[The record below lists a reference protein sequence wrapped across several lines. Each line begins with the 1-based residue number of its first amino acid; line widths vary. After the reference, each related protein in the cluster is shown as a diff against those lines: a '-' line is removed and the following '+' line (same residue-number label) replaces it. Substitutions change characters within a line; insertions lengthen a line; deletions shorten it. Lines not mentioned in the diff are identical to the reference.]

1 MLISLSFSSRFNDI
15 SPYTE
20 VRSIGKEART
30 PRHVTATRY
39 KEARMP
45 YILAPRRETFDPHL
59 RELAALVENGGDMNY
74 CIYKLSCLLIEKMGE
89 SYANYSMCGSAME
102 HAKLE
107 WYRRRVAPY
116 EDRKINEN
124 GDI

>member
-1 MLISLSFSSRFNDI
+1 
-15 SPYTE
+15 
-20 VRSIGKEART
+20 
-30 PRHVTATRY
+30 
-39 KEARMP
+39 MP
-45 YILAPRRETFDPHL
+45 YIKQDKRALLDPHL
-59 RELAALVENGGDMNY
+59 QALAGEITAEGEMNY

-89 SYANYSMCGSAME
+89 SYATYSMCGSAME

-116 EDRKINEN
+116 EDRKIAEN

>member
-1 MLISLSFSSRFNDI
+1 
-15 SPYTE
+15 
-20 VRSIGKEART
+20 
-30 PRHVTATRY
+30 
-39 KEARMP
+39 MP
-45 YILAPRRETFDPHL
+45 YITRDKRAALDPHI
-59 RELAALVENGGDMNY
+59 AALAGAVETEGDMNY

-116 EDRKINEN
+116 EDKKIIQN